1 MSMVRTNKFLLAAA
15 LLIAGATSSL
25 AASEAD
31 YKAALAAAEA
41 ANKEAAGLRN
51 QWTVT
56 AAAIAAAKKAA
67 EAGDFDNAVAS
78 SNEAH
83 SIGEGVDLPGRQRKD
98 TLERYGNPLS
108 SFWRREHHMTIRRR
122 EFVTLAGAA
131 TLAGSL
137 PRFARA
143 ADTPGVYDL
152 ERFGNARI
160 LHMTDT
166 HAQLMPVYFREPSV
180 NLGIGAM
187 AGKPPHLVGRAF
199 LERFGIRPDSA
210 DAYAFTCLDFEKS
223 AARFG
228 RLGGFTH
235 LKTLID
241 RLRSDVRPGARC
253 TDGGDLWQ
261 GAGLANTFRAGHGQA
276 ANLLGIEAMTGH
288 WEFTYGE
295 KALRSNL
302 ERFKGEFLA
311 QNVFLTEEAA
321 FNDAKAFDPVSG
333 RVFKPATIK
342 EIGGHRV
349 AVIGQ
354 AFPYVPIAHPKQFTP
369 DWTFGIR
376 DDELQ
381 KLVNMLRNSD
391 KVDAV
396 VLLSHNGMDVD
407 LKLASR
413 VTGIDVIL
421 GGHTHDAVPQPIPVT
436 NAGGMTLVTNA
447 GSNGKFLGVLDLELG
462 KGKVSGVRYRLL
474 PVFSELLK
482 PDAAMQALIDKTREP
497 HAAAYAEKI
506 ATADRLLYRRGNFAG
521 TIDQLL
527 CDALRSEF
535 DAEIALSPGFR
546 WGVSLLPGQPVTMED
561 VLTETAITY
570 PETYL
575 LSMTGGRDQGCPRRR
590 LRQSIQCGPLLPTGR
605 RHGPHRRRHLRLR
618 AREIGRT
625 PDLRSQARQ
634 WPRDR
639 GPQELQSGGMG
650 FRQRAAGQAG
660 VGGACPASA
669 LRQNA

>member
-1 MSMVRTNKFLLAAA
+1 MTVRRRDFLKVTGAAA
-15 LLIAGATSSL
+15 LMG
-25 AASEAD
+25 
-31 YKAALAAAEA
+31 
-41 ANKEAAGLRN
+41 G
-51 QWTVT
+51 
-56 AAAIAAAKKAA
+56 
-67 EAGDFDNAVAS
+67 
-78 SNEAH
+78 
-83 SIGEGVDLPGRQRKD
+83 
-98 TLERYGNPLS
+98 
-108 SFWRREHHMTIRRR
+108 
-122 EFVTLAGAA
+122 
-131 TLAGSL
+131 L
-137 PRFARA
+137 PRIARG
-143 ADTPGVYDL
+143 ADNPSVYDL

-166 HAQLMPVYFREPSV
+166 HAQLLPVYFREPSA

-210 DAYAFTCLDFEKS
+210 EAYAFTCLDFEKA

-228 RLGGFTH
+228 KLGGFAH

-241 RLRSDVRPGARC
+241 RLRSDVGAGRSLLL
-253 TDGGDLWQ
+253 DGGDLWQ
-261 GAGLANTFRAGHGQA
+261 GTGLANAMQGADMVEA

-295 KALRSNL
+295 KALRDNL

-321 FNDAKAFDPVSG
+321 FNDAKAFDSASG
-333 RVFKPATIK
+333 RVFKPAMIK
-342 EIGGHRV
+342 EIGGYRV

-354 AFPYVPIAHPKQFTP
+354 AFPYVPIAHPKRFTP

-381 KLVNMLRNSD
+381 KLVDGLRNNG

-407 LKLASR
+407 LKLAGR

-421 GGHTHDAVPQPIPVT
+421 GGHTHDAVPQPVPVT
-436 NAGGMTLVTNA
+436 NAGGTTLVTNA
-447 GSNGKFLGVLDLELG
+447 GSSGKFLGVLDLELA
-462 KGKVSGVRYRLL
+462 KGRVADVRYRLL

-482 PDAAMQALIDKTREP
+482 PDAAMAALIDRMRAP

-506 ATADRLLYRRGNFAG
+506 ATADRLLYRRGNFGG
-521 TIDQLL
+521 TVDQLI

-546 WGVSLLPGQPVTMED
+546 WGSSILPGQPVTMED
-561 VLTETAITY
+561 VLAETAITY
-570 PETYL
+570 PETYVQN
-575 LSMTGGRDQGCPRRR
+575 MTGSQIKDILEDVCDNLFNPDPYHQQGGDMVRVGGFVYTCTPGE
-590 LRQSIQCGPLLPTGR
+590 SVGR
-605 RHGPHRRRHLRLR
+605 RISDLKLDSGRPLEAGKRYKVAGWASVNEQQGKPVWDVFAKHFASGKKPGQHGAGVTLRGVDDNPG
-618 AREIGRT
+618 I
-625 PDLRSQARQ
+625 
-634 WPRDR
+634 
-639 GPQELQSGGMG
+639 
-650 FRQRAAGQAG
+650 AGQG
-660 VGGACPASA
+660 
-669 LRQNA
+669 